1 MMVHMGQIM
10 AECDC
15 SRVPECLLKRKCM
28 AEEEQKGKEAM
39 LVTTE
44 IQKDKDGY
52 WVEVRYGLTVSERN
66 GPHRFYLIALFWA
79 WLLSDG

>member
-1 MMVHMGQIM
+1 MVHMGQIM

-28 AEEEQKGKEAM
+28 AEEEQKGKRAM

-44 IQKDKDGY
+44 ISHHSDRY
-52 WVEVRYGLTVSERN
+52 WVYVFYGLTLRERL
-66 GPHRFYLIALFWA
+66 GPYRFYLVALFWA
-79 WLLSDG
+79 WLLSDD